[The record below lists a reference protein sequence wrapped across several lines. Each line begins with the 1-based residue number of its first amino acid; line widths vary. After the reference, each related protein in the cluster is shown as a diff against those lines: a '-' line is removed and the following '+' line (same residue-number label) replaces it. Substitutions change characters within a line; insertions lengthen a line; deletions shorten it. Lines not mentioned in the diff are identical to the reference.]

1 MSSGYLYCV
10 LRPVSDRSISSGPAL
25 SSGRSTTRRIF
36 MRRLPY
42 DVEEVSRANAGT
54 CGLTVRFTMF
64 LATVHHAV
72 TVPCGSAVAH
82 RRVWITPLVMRH
94 CEHWLPGLRFGA
106 SACV

>member
-10 LRPVSDRSISSGPAL
+10 FRPVSERSTSSGAAL
-25 SSGRSTTRRIF
+25 SSGRTTTMRIF

-54 CGLTVRFTMF
+54 GGLTVRFTMF
-64 LATVHHAV
+64 LATVHHGV
-72 TVPCGSAVAH
+72 TEPDGSAVAQ
-82 RRVWITPLVMRH
+82 RRVWIVPFVIRH
-94 CEHWLPGLRFGA
+94 CEHWFPGLRFGA